1 MSDTTWH
8 LIKAADKQEYGPITT
23 ETLLGWASEAKISP
37 MDKLS
42 NDGKKSWLRAPMVHD
57 LQMDWL
63 IQMPDQYLYGPT
75 NVATIQEFLA
85 TGQIDGNVVL
95 INCLDATESRLS
107 EQPFFGFS
115 PQHMR
120 SSESTHVGTQWPDL
134 QRGSQGEAH
143 LLQRLALLEKQVV
156 EYQHTLD
163 EWERGYNS
171 LRQQFIE
178 VTGREPR

>member
-1 MSDTTWH
+1 MAESTWH
-8 LIKAADKQEYGPITT
+8 LIKASDKQEYGPITT

-42 NDGKKSWLRAPMVHD
+42 NDGRETWVHAPMVYD

-63 IQMPDQYLYGPT
+63 IEMPDKYLYGPT

-85 TGQIDGNVVL
+85 TGQVDGNVVL
-95 INCLDATESRLS
+95 INCVDATESRIS

-115 PQHMR
+115 PQHTR
-120 SSESTHVGTQWPDL
+120 SSETTHVGAKWPDQQKGNGTDAQL
-134 QRGSQGEAH
+134 Q
-143 LLQRLALLEKQVV
+143 QRVTLLEKQVV
-156 EYQHTLD
+156 EYQHSLD
-163 EWERGYNS
+163 EWERNFSS